1 MSSSDIR
8 RRETVTQPYYAAI
21 ESVADPNTRRVLRD
35 IYDHLPLDYVTR
47 DDLPDVTQ
55 VVRET
60 VVVPQF
66 VDRGFVDRGDPA
78 APDWT
83 HADLTCDG
91 DWHVLDLT
99 TVNAAIAG
107 ATEVQLR
114 LVFTSQSGHVKF
126 RRHGCVNEVNVE
138 ERYYY
143 YTYLQKYTTIH
154 VAPDENGRIDYWAAS
169 GTHFDLTVSGWWTGY
184 GSEGTGSSSEIALNS
199 AHRLGDGSDHA
210 DVAANTA
217 HRLGDGSDHADVADN
232 TAHRLGDGTDHS
244 AIATAH
250 PHQGVAAGDS
260 PTFAGLTLSGASGVL
275 LASGGVV
282 TGGATTTN
290 LPEGTNLYFTEERV
304 NAASNVV
311 AAYNHITSSGASH
324 SYIATAHPHQGVAA
338 GDSPTFAGLTLSGAS
353 GVLLASGGVVT
364 GGATTTNLPEG
375 TNLYFTEERV
385 NAASNVV
392 AAYNHITSDGSDHA
406 DVAANTAHRTG
417 DGTDHSAIA
426 TGHPHQS
433 VSTSSSPS
441 FAGLSVAC
449 ASEPIANFRG
459 TDSSTTTHR
468 IYITNSLDA
477 YTANRAAISFRCNSS
492 TQMRAAAEIAAG
504 LSTVIDA
511 SRVGILELRTA
522 DAGTW
527 PTTRMAIRGSQ
538 IGFFGVTPVSRD
550 TGWSVTNVT
559 TDRSYDADATTV
571 DELADVLGT
580 LIKYL
585 ISLGLL
591 GA

>member
-83 HADLTCDG
+83 HEDLTCDG
-91 DWHVLDLT
+91 HWHVLDLT

-154 VAPDENGRIDYWAAS
+154 VAPDENGRIDYWAES
-169 GTHFDLTVSGWWTGY
+169 GLTHFDLTVSGWWTGY

-217 HRLGDGSDHADVADN
+217 HRLGDGSDHADVAANTAHRLGDGSDHADVADN

-244 AIATAH
+244 AIAT
-250 PHQGVAAGDS
+250 
-260 PTFAGLTLSGASGVL
+260 
-275 LASGGVV
+275 
-282 TGGATTTN
+282 
-290 LPEGTNLYFTEERV
+290 
-304 NAASNVV
+304 
-311 AAYNHITSSGASH
+311 
-324 SYIATAHPHQGVAA
+324 
-338 GDSPTFAGLTLSGAS
+338 
-353 GVLLASGGVVT
+353 
-364 GGATTTNLPEG
+364 
-375 TNLYFTEERV
+375 
-385 NAASNVV
+385 
-392 AAYNHITSDGSDHA
+392 
-406 DVAANTAHRTG
+406 
-417 DGTDHSAIA
+417 
-426 TGHPHQS
+426 GHPHQR
-433 VSTSSSPS
+433 VGTTSSPS

-459 TDSSTTTHR
+459 TYSSTTTHR

-477 YTANRAAISFRCNSS
+477 DTANRAAISFRCNSS
-492 TQMRAAAEIAAG
+492 TQTRTAAEIMGG
-504 LSTVIDA
+504 LSTVTDA
-511 SRVGILELRTA
+511 SRVGVLEFSTA
-522 DAGTW
+522 DAGKA
-527 PTTRMAIRGSQ
+527 PATRMAIRGSQ